1 MEPVPPPAVL
11 PLDEGESRVVLS
23 RADSQPV
30 PPGAA
35 VGTAAAASRGPS
47 RAEASRTGRARL
59 AVVRTVIGIA
69 VGVLLVLVFLKLVN
83 VNAALRQ
90 LSHLSV
96 GFALLSGVA
105 WLAAYAVRAV
115 RWRFLLSPI
124 RVAVR
129 RLAAIYQVSTFL
141 NWLLPVQAGELAKSL
156 LLRRTDGVPVS
167 RSLATVSMDRAMDL
181 LPAVALV
188 VAAPFVHLHL
198 GRPLWIVLLISSAG
212 VVLVLIGLACAMRAR
227 RRASRQLSGMLE
239 TILPRG
245 ARERIE
251 PLIDTFLDTLV
262 ALTRRPKVLL
272 LAAVLTLTAVCLE
285 ALFCLLAFRAVGVH
299 VAPQVALYGY
309 TLFNLAYILPTPP
322 GHVGSNELIGLLV
335 FAGVFGISRSGVAAM
350 FLFVHPW
357 TALLITSTGLACL
370 SGLGLRFRTA
380 FSLTSAREAEGQP

>member
-1 MEPVPPPAVL
+1 
-11 PLDEGESRVVLS
+11 
-23 RADSQPV
+23 
-30 PPGAA
+30 
-35 VGTAAAASRGPS
+35 
-47 RAEASRTGRARL
+47 
-59 AVVRTVIGIA
+59 
-69 VGVLLVLVFLKLVN
+69 
-83 VNAALRQ
+83 
-90 LSHLSV
+90 
-96 GFALLSGVA
+96 
-105 WLAAYAVRAV
+105 
-115 RWRFLLSPI
+115 
-124 RVAVR
+124 
-129 RLAAIYQVSTFL
+129 
-141 NWLLPVQAGELAKSL
+141 
-156 LLRRTDGVPVS
+156 
-167 RSLATVSMDRAMDL
+167 
-181 LPAVALV
+181 
-188 VAAPFVHLHL
+188 
-198 GRPLWIVLLISSAG
+198 
-212 VVLVLIGLACAMRAR
+212 
-227 RRASRQLSGMLE
+227 MLE
-239 TILPRG
+239 AILPRG